1 MKFALV
7 LLQRPSF
14 PRNPLKKNS
23 SNIIKSLILAL
34 VVDFNLLDRAFFVST
49 TEKVETSKQKCVG
62 TRKKVMQALRRPV
75 SRPRGPS
82 DGRRPHQHLP
92 QCPMF

>member
-14 PRNPLKKNS
+14 ARNPLKKNS

-49 TEKVETSKQKCVG
+49 TEKVNRNVSELE
-62 TRKKVMQALRRPV
+62 KK
-75 SRPRGPS
+75 
-82 DGRRPHQHLP
+82 
-92 QCPMF
+92 